1 MSGNSQQENT
11 LRKREKERAGER
23 EERREREGAGFI
35 KSLDNKL
42 APSDGWWK
50 DTGSEARGPR
60 RGRIRQRGERQR
72 KREKREHY
80 L

>member
-23 EERREREGAGFI
+23 EERGERGRAGFI

-42 APSDGWWK
+42 APPTTLDGGK
-50 DTGSEARGPR
+50 IQKEGQRVGEALFVAAPPR
-60 RGRIRQRGERQR
+60 PERVSVSG
-72 KREKREHY
+72 
-80 L
+80 